1 VLFHD
6 DDVRAQHDLEPA
18 AAGDAVDR
26 RDDRLVEIARIVKPP
41 KPPTPQSASDFWPAA
56 AAFRSQP
63 GEKNR
68 SPAPVMMA
76 ILRDGSSRNSVTT
89 ALRRRLAARSMALA
103 LGRSMV
109 ISRTSPAL
117 TVVTPS
123 DMCAPLYMYR
133 CGLIISSA
141 S

>member
-1 VLFHD
+1 MLGFRGIH
-6 DDVRAQHDLEPA
+6 
-18 AAGDAVDR
+18 
-26 RDDRLVEIARIVKPP
+26 PP
-41 KPPTPQSASDFWPAA
+41 SREQKFDGHVIGNAPPQSASEFWPAA